1 MNFNDII
8 NNSSATEVTKNQTQN
23 QKAEYMLAIGM
34 EITNEDTGEV
44 EFISLPQPVAL
55 DTMKKSNVF
64 GEGDFQEKLCKGDDL
79 LESLLDYAQKNLNPG
94 DSQDITS
101 LKIRLFRKKKNQ
113 RDSHKKMIFNF
124 NVA

>member
-1 MNFNDII
+1 MNFDDII
-8 NNSSATEVTKNQTQN
+8 KSNPEAKVQN
-23 QKAEYMLAIGM
+23 QKAEYMLSIGM
-34 EITNEDTGEV
+34 EVTNEETGEV

-55 DTMKKSNVF
+55 DTMKKSNIF

-79 LESLLDYAQKNLNPG
+79 LESLLNYAQKNLNPG
-94 DSQDITS
+94 DSQDITT

-113 RDSHKKMIFNF
+113 RDSHKKMVFNF

>member
-8 NNSSATEVTKNQTQN
+8 NNSSVTEVTKNQTQN

-79 LESLLDYAQKNLNPG
+79 LESLLNYAQKNLNPG

>member
-8 NNSSATEVTKNQTQN
+8 NNSSATEVTKNQIQN

-79 LESLLDYAQKNLNPG
+79 LESLLNYAQKNLNPG

>member
-8 NNSSATEVTKNQTQN
+8 NNNSATEVTKNQTQN

-124 NVA
+124 AVA

>member
-8 NNSSATEVTKNQTQN
+8 NNNSATEVTKNQTQN

-34 EITNEDTGEV
+34 EVINEDTGEV

>member
-23 QKAEYMLAIGM
+23 QKAEYMLAIGI

-79 LESLLDYAQKNLNPG
+79 LESLLNYAQKNLNPG

-124 NVA
+124 AVA

>member
-8 NNSSATEVTKNQTQN
+8 NNSSATEVTKNQIQN

-79 LESLLDYAQKNLNPG
+79 LESLLNYAQKNLNPG

-124 NVA
+124 AVA

>member
-8 NNSSATEVTKNQTQN
+8 NNNSATEVTKNQTQN

-34 EITNEDTGEV
+34 EVTNEDTGEV

-113 RDSHKKMIFNF
+113 RDTHKKMVFNF

>member
-8 NNSSATEVTKNQTQN
+8 NNNSVTEVTKNQTQN

-34 EITNEDTGEV
+34 EVTNEDTGEV

>member
-8 NNSSATEVTKNQTQN
+8 NNNSATEVTKNQTQN

>member
-8 NNSSATEVTKNQTQN
+8 NNNSATEVIKNQTQN

-34 EITNEDTGEV
+34 EVTNEDTGEV

-55 DTMKKSNVF
+55 DTMKKSSVF

>member
-8 NNSSATEVTKNQTQN
+8 NNNSATEVTKNQSQN

-34 EITNEDTGEV
+34 EVTNEDTGEV

-113 RDSHKKMIFNF
+113 RDSHKKMVFNF

>member
-8 NNSSATEVTKNQTQN
+8 NNSSATEVIKNQTQN

-79 LESLLDYAQKNLNPG
+79 LESLLNYAQKNLNPG

>member
-8 NNSSATEVTKNQTQN
+8 NNNSATEVTKNQTQN

-34 EITNEDTGEV
+34 EVTNEDTGEV

-79 LESLLDYAQKNLNPG
+79 LESLLNYAQKNLNPG

-113 RDSHKKMIFNF
+113 RDSHKKMLFNF

>member
-8 NNSSATEVTKNQTQN
+8 NNNSATEVTKNQTQN

-34 EITNEDTGEV
+34 EVTNEDTGEV

-79 LESLLDYAQKNLNPG
+79 LESLLNYAQKNLNPG

>member
-8 NNSSATEVTKNQTQN
+8 NNSSITEVTKNQTQN

>member
-8 NNSSATEVTKNQTQN
+8 NNNSATEVTKNQTQN

-34 EITNEDTGEV
+34 EVTNEDTGEV

-113 RDSHKKMIFNF
+113 RDSHKKMVFNF

>member
-8 NNSSATEVTKNQTQN
+8 NNNSATEVIKNQAQN

-34 EITNEDTGEV
+34 EVTNEDTGEM

-79 LESLLDYAQKNLNPG
+79 LESLLAYAQKNLNPG

>member
-8 NNSSATEVTKNQTQN
+8 NNNSATEVTKNQTQN

-34 EITNEDTGEV
+34 EVTNEDTGEV

>member
-8 NNSSATEVTKNQTQN
+8 NNNSATEVTKNQTQN

-79 LESLLDYAQKNLNPG
+79 LECLLDYAQKNLNPG
-94 DSQDITS
+94 DSQDITT
-101 LKIRLFRKKKNQ
+101 LKVRLFRKKKNQ
-113 RDSHKKMIFNF
+113 RDTHKKMVFNF

>member
-79 LESLLDYAQKNLNPG
+79 LESLLNYAQKNLNPG